1 MSAEPRSFASID
13 THAGLSPPALPL
25 RWLAHALKAI
35 ERGQLTLID
44 PAGSR
49 IVLRGRLPGSEAVWH
64 FRRPWRAL
72 LRLLRRGDVG
82 FAEGYISGD
91 WNTPDLQAL
100 LQFTAE
106 NEGPLTDLAERPAW
120 QRQLDRF
127 RHRLRRNSRRGSRAN
142 IRFHYDLGNEFY
154 RQWLDSTMSYSS
166 ALFSKG
172 DEALE
177 TAQQRKYQRLL
188 ERLGAEPGAH
198 ILEIGCG
205 WGGFA
210 EAAARQGY
218 RVTGIT
224 LSQEQLEYARERVAR
239 AGLSDRVE
247 LRLQDYRDLDEQ
259 FDHVVSIEMFEAVG
273 EEWWPTYFQKVR
285 ACLRPGG
292 RAALQVITID
302 EAAFQRY
309 RKNADFIQLYIFPG
323 GMLPPVPRFNALAE
337 ATGLV
342 RREQDFF
349 GVDYALTLRRWFE
362 EVRRSA
368 DILQALGYGETFLR
382 MWRYYLAYCEV
393 GFRTERV
400 DLMQTILE
408 RPA

>member
-1 MSAEPRSFASID
+1 MAAEPRSFTSGD
-13 THAGLSPPALPL
+13 TATGSAPPALPL
-25 RWLAHALKAI
+25 RWLARALKTI

-44 PAGSR
+44 ATGNR
-49 IVLRGRLPGSEAVWH
+49 TVLRGHRPGSEAVWH

-82 FAEGYISGD
+82 FAEGYIAGD

-100 LQFTAE
+100 LQFTMD
-106 NEGPLTDLAERPAW
+106 NEGPLTDIAERPAW
-120 QRQLDRF
+120 QRRLDRF

-188 ERLGAEPGAH
+188 ERLDAEPGAH

-247 LRLQDYRDLDEQ
+247 LRLQDYRDLDER

-273 EEWWPTYFQKVR
+273 EEWWSTYFDTVR

-302 EAAFQRY
+302 EAAFARY
-309 RKNADFIQLYIFPG
+309 RENADFIQLYVFPG
-323 GMLPPVPRFNALAE
+323 GMLPPVPRFNALAR
-337 ATGLV
+337 AAGLEH
-342 RREQDFF
+342 REQDFF
-349 GVDYALTLRRWFE
+349 GMDYALTLRRWFE

-368 DILQALGYGETFLR
+368 GIIQALGYDEGFLR

-393 GFRTERV
+393 GFRSGRV

>member
-1 MSAEPRSFASID
+1 MSAEPRPFTSSD
-13 THAGLSPPALPL
+13 TIAGTSRPALPL
-25 RWLAHALKAI
+25 RWLARALQAI

-49 IVLRGRLPGSEAVWH
+49 LVLRGHRPGSEAVWH

-82 FAEGYISGD
+82 FAEGYIAGD

-100 LQFTAE
+100 LQFTMD
-106 NEGPLTDLAERPAW
+106 NERPLTDLAGRPAW
-120 QRQLDRF
+120 QRRFDQF

-188 ERLGAEPGAH
+188 ERLDAEPGAH

-224 LSQEQLEYARERVAR
+224 LSHEQLDYARERVAR

-247 LRLQDYRDLDEQ
+247 LRLQDYRDLDER

-273 EEWWPTYFQKVR
+273 EQWWPAYFEKVR
-285 ACLRPGG
+285 HCLRPGG

-309 RKNADFIQLYIFPG
+309 RENADFIQLYIFPG
-323 GMLPPVPRFNALAE
+323 GMLPPVPRFNTLAE
-337 ATGLV
+337 AAGLV
-342 RREQDFF
+342 RREQAFF
-349 GVDYALTLRRWFE
+349 GEDYALTLRRWFD

-368 DILQALGYGETFLR
+368 DIIQALGYGEAFLR

-393 GFRTERV
+393 GFRCGRV